1 MVAKTVKSNPKLLK
15 ILGSMNKL
23 LTTITLLCFY
33 VVANA
38 QSLPAPEVLE
48 TLAPAGKLR
57 AALYLGG
64 PTNVIVDPMTGEMSG
79 VGYEIGEELARR
91 LRVTY
96 EPVIYQTP
104 KLLVDDVN
112 SGNWDVAFIARSS
125 SREEIMNFTEIY
137 LSLEQGFLVLA
148 DSPIETM
155 SDVDRPGIRVGVPA
169 GGSVIPRV
177 ERVLTD
183 EELVEVGMPN
193 AAALMTS
200 GAVDV
205 FSANKGNLFAISDQL
220 PGSRVLDGHFTVD
233 EFALGTAKGREIAMP
248 FVREFIKDVKLEGLV
263 EAAGKRAGVRG
274 AIE

>member
-1 MVAKTVKSNPKLLK
+1 
-15 ILGSMNKL
+15 MNKL

-48 TLAPAGKLR
+48 ALAPAGKLR

-91 LRVTY
+91 LGVPY

-155 SDVDRPGIRVGVPA
+155 SDVDRPGIRVGVPE

-177 ERVLTD
+177 ARVLTG
-183 EELVEVGMPN
+183 EKLVEVGMPN
-193 AAALMTS
+193 AAALMSS
-200 GAVDV
+200 GTVDV

-233 EFALGTAKGREIAMP
+233 EFALGTAKEREVGMP
-248 FVREFIKDVKLEGLV
+248 FVREFIKDVKSEGLV
-263 EAAGKRAGVRG
+263 EAAGIRAGIRG

>member
-1 MVAKTVKSNPKLLK
+1 VVAKTVKSNPKLLK
-15 ILGSMNKL
+15 ILGSMDKL
-23 LTTITLLCFY
+23 LTTITLLCFS

-38 QSLPAPEVLE
+38 QSLPAPDVLE
-48 TLAPAGKLR
+48 ALAPAGKLR

-64 PTNVIVDPMTGEMSG
+64 PTNVIVDPITGEMSG
-79 VGYEIGEELARR
+79 MGYEIGEELARR
-91 LRVTY
+91 LGVPY

-155 SDVDRPGIRVGVPA
+155 SDVDRPGIRVGVPE

-177 ERVLTD
+177 ARVLTG
-183 EELVEVGMPN
+183 EKLVEVGMPN
-193 AAALMTS
+193 AAALMSS
-200 GAVDV
+200 GTVDV

-233 EFALGTAKGREIAMP
+233 EFALGTAKEREVGMP
-248 FVREFIKDVKLEGLV
+248 FVREFIKDVKSEGLV
-263 EAAGKRAGVRG
+263 EAAGIRAGIRG

>member
-1 MVAKTVKSNPKLLK
+1 MSN
-15 ILGSMNKL
+15 
-23 LTTITLLCFY
+23 TLRLMIPIVIFL
-33 VVANA
+33 VWRAGTASA
-38 QSLPAPEVLE
+38 QSLPAPNVLHA
-48 TLAPAGKLR
+48 LAPTGKLR

-64 PTNVIVDPMTGEMSG
+64 PTNVIVNPTTGKMNG

-91 LRVTY
+91 LGVPY

-112 SGNWDVAFIARSS
+112 SGNWDVAFVARSS
-125 SREEIMNFTEIY
+125 SRMEIMNFTEIY
-137 LSLEQGFLVLA
+137 LSLEQGFLIPA
-148 DSPIETM
+148 GSPIETM

-177 ERVLTD
+177 ARVLTD

-193 AAALMTS
+193 AAALMRS

-205 FSANKGNLFAISDQL
+205 FSANKGNLFAIADQL
-220 PGSRVLDGHFTVD
+220 PGSRVLDGRFSVD
-233 EFALGTAKGREIAMP
+233 EFALGAPKGREVGMP
-248 FVREFIKDVKLEGLV
+248 FVRKFIEDIKSEGLV

-274 AIE
+274 AIEQ

>member
-1 MVAKTVKSNPKLLK
+1 VKSNPKLLK

-48 TLAPAGKLR
+48 ALAPAGELR

-91 LRVTY
+91 LGVPY

-155 SDVDRPGIRVGVPA
+155 SDVDRPGIRVGVPE

-177 ERVLTD
+177 ARVLTG
-183 EELVEVGMPN
+183 EKLVEVGMPN
-193 AAALMTS
+193 AAALMSS
-200 GAVDV
+200 GTVDV

-233 EFALGTAKGREIAMP
+233 EFALGTAKEREVGMP
-248 FVREFIKDVKLEGLV
+248 FVREFIKDVKSEGLV
-263 EAAGKRAGVRG
+263 EAAGIRAGIRG